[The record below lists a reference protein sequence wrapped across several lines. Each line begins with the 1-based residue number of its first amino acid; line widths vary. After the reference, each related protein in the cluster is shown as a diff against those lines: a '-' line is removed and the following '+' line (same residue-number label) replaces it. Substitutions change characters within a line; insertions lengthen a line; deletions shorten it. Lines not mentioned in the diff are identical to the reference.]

1 MRPAVGGSLLKSHTR
16 SLLSPRKMLTFPG
29 AQSGRM
35 DQLFEEGWCE
45 PNGQALG
52 AKEAGGS

>member
-1 MRPAVGGSLLKSHTR
+1 MRPAVGGSLLKSHT
-16 SLLSPRKMLTFPG
+16 LSPRKMLTFPG
-29 AQSGRM
+29 VQSGRM